1 MFCTVVS
8 GSTGFTYQ
16 LIGGLDNTDWIEFVS
31 SDNKLD
37 INLRNLVGLDTSGT
51 TVGNGGKCCNTTLP
65 QNIEG
70 SLVQVFVN
78 GVLVP
83 CGDSSGDYCFF
94 APDDGT
100 ETDYSNAR
108 AQGDQ
113 QENDYLYW
121 KENADYQV
129 DSDDLFDFVLLV

>member
-37 INLRNLVGLDTSGT
+37 INLRNLIGLDTSGST
-51 TVGNGGKCCNTTLP
+51 FGDGTKCCNTQLP

-70 SLVQVFVN
+70 SLVQVFFN

-94 APDDGT
+94 APDDGSKT
-100 ETDYSNAR
+100 SYSNAR
-108 AQGDQ
+108 VQGDQ
-113 QENDYLYW
+113 QENDFLYW

-129 DSDDLFDFVLLV
+129 DPDDLFDFVLLV